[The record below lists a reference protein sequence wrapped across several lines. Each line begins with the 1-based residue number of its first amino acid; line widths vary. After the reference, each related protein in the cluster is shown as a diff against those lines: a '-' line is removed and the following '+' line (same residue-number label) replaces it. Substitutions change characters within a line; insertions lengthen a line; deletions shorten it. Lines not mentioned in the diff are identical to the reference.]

1 MGDLW
6 NGARKEQEKTKNFS
20 PTQILNSRFFLGTY
34 AHFAKRRNEKR
45 DNLFYLSSMWSLE
58 ILFKF

>member
-6 NGARKEQEKTKNFS
+6 NEAKKKQEKTKNFS

-45 DNLFYLSSMWSLE
+45 DT
-58 ILFKF
+58 KFDVARS